1 MLNGQSRTQLRKS
14 NMMIGNRL
22 LHVYIKLRRVTD
34 TDQPCD
40 RMASNADTPKR
51 FLDPS
56 VIDNR
61 CRTCWIE
68 LSGGQ
73 RYRIFSVEAVRSG
86 LRARIKTWFGC
97 EVSSEDGLPDSICR
111 RCYRKL
117 EAAQKLVNEI
127 AQIKH
132 EASDRYRG
140 ILQEARFKRG
150 RNPRSP
156 GQGLEPPSKA
166 SAGPRRR
173 ATATA
178 RSLFPASQRE
188 GTF

>member
-1 MLNGQSRTQLRKS
+1 
-14 NMMIGNRL
+14 
-22 LHVYIKLRRVTD
+22 
-34 TDQPCD
+34 
-40 RMASNADTPKR
+40 MASNADTPKR

-86 LRARIKTWFGC
+86 LRARIKIWFGC

-132 EASDRYRG
+132 EA
-140 ILQEARFKRG
+140 IV
-150 RNPRSP
+150 
-156 GQGLEPPSKA
+156 
-166 SAGPRRR
+166 
-173 ATATA
+173 TATA
-178 RSLFPASQRE
+178 EYSKRPVSSVVGIHVHPDKDWNPRVRPPLAQGGVQQQQRGPSSLHHNVKVRSSKTVNARWPAPRSGHGDGQRDLYLSI
-188 GTF
+188 TMA